1 MSRTNEPNDDEYDT
15 EDFDDFEDEE
25 VEEIIEEETE
35 EVSVTARIPPAS
47 IASFIQDP
55 WPKTVLLVTI
65 IGFIIV
71 IFTPQDIWSIW
82 NWTLVA
88 TYGLITVNV
97 IVSPFSLRIWY
108 EGEGWIRYLG
118 IGSFFVMNGTVV
130 IGTIDSLLWVST
142 GLGLIPGYE
151 LGGILSLCFII
162 IIFLAYGLYFG
173 FRVLTSESQE

>member
-1 MSRTNEPNDDEYDT
+1 MSGTNESNDE
-15 EDFDDFEDEE
+15 EFDVDYFEDEE
-25 VEEIIEEETE
+25 VEEIIEEEPE
-35 EVSVTARIPPAS
+35 EVSVTARIPPAR

-55 WPKTVLLVTI
+55 WPKTVFLVTI

-71 IFTPQDIWSIW
+71 IFTPHDIWSIW

-97 IVSPFSLRIWY
+97 IVSPYSLKIWY
-108 EGEGWIRYLG
+108 EGQGWIRYLG
-118 IGSFFVMNGTVV
+118 IASFFIMNGTVL

-151 LGGILSLCFII
+151 LGSLLSLCFII

-173 FRVLTSESQE
+173 YRFLTSESQE